1 MNILVYKSPGAL
13 ELNRHEKLHNIV
25 FDHVLDASKNIA
37 NEIKDLILLKQN
49 ENKLCV
55 LGLSTGSSPLTVYKE
70 LIKMHNEGL
79 SFKNVVT
86 FNLDEYFLLPPE
98 HIESYHCFMHENLL
112 NHIDIDP
119 KNIHIPS
126 GSLSHYEIENYCSDY
141 ENKIKNL
148 GGIDIQIL
156 GIGRNG
162 HIGC

>member
-86 FNLDEYFLLPPE
+86 FNLDEYFLLRLRVRLFR
-98 HIESYHCFMHENLL
+98 S
-112 NHIDIDP
+112 
-119 KNIHIPS
+119 
-126 GSLSHYEIENYCSDY
+126 
-141 ENKIKNL
+141 
-148 GGIDIQIL
+148 
-156 GIGRNG
+156 
-162 HIGC
+162 